1 MKRVRNWK
9 VGMLAVAVAA
19 LVFASGTHATGFA
32 KPKRT
37 RGNGNAS
44 PTTGGNAD
52 GGNDGGPE
60 VSSDPRIADAQKDF
74 VVKVAKLAKDYEKGK
89 DTEAARECYEQ
100 ILRVVPNH
108 PEAQKAL
115 ERIRDKEMTA
125 DSKTMI
131 VKATE
136 KWQDTGINVIA
147 NRPINI
153 HAEGNWTFK
162 MTAVLKANGMAIP
175 EEMKEFNLG
184 QLVGQI
190 VTAGDPKDIKPFAI
204 GEDADVTPDQA
215 GRLMLRMYDYDPSD
229 NAGKLTVTIQGTFE
243 RGGR

>member
-19 LVFASGTHATGFA
+19 LVFASGTLATGFA

-37 RGNGNAS
+37 RGNGDES
-44 PTTGGNAD
+44 PTTGGD
-52 GGNDGGPE
+52 GGSGSGPE
-60 VSSDPRIADAQKDF
+60 LSSDRRVADLQKDF
-74 VVKVAKLAKDYEKGK
+74 VIKAATIAKDYEKRK
-89 DTEAARECYEQ
+89 NTEAARECYEQ